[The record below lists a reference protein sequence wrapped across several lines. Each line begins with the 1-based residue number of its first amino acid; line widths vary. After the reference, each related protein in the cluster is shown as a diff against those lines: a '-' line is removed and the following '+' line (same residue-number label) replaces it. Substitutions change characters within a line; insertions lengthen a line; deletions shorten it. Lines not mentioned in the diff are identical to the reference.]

1 MDVQRHREDRIGDVA
16 MITNERQ
23 YRVTKAA
30 LGRFE
35 QSVQHLKEQ
44 PLNGLHRRLRQAQ
57 IEASQSEVEV
67 LRDQLEDY
75 EKTRS
80 GEQAPAVEL
89 EVLKEVPRALVQARI
104 AAGLTQKELAQRLGL
119 KEQQV
124 QRYEASCY
132 ASASLRRLQEVADAI
147 QS

>member
-1 MDVQRHREDRIGDVA
+1 
-16 MITNERQ
+16 MITNQKQ

-35 QSVQHLKEQ
+35 QSVQHLKAQ

-57 IEASQSEVEV
+57 IEAAQSEVKV
-67 LRDQLEDY
+67 LRDQLNDY
-75 EKTRS
+75 ERTRS
-80 GEQAPAVEL
+80 GQQAPAVGL

-124 QRYEASCY
+124 QRYEASGY

>member
-1 MDVQRHREDRIGDVA
+1 
-16 MITNERQ
+16 MITNQKQ

-35 QSVQHLKEQ
+35 QSVQHLKAQ

-57 IEASQSEVEV
+57 IEAAQSEVEV
-67 LRDQLEDY
+67 LRGQLDDY

-124 QRYEASCY
+124 QRYEASGY

>member
-1 MDVQRHREDRIGDVA
+1 
-16 MITNERQ
+16 
-23 YRVTKAA
+23 
-30 LGRFE
+30 
-35 QSVQHLKEQ
+35 VQHLKEQ

-57 IEASQSEVEV
+57 IEAAQSEIEV
-67 LRDQLEDY
+67 LRGQLADY

-124 QRYEASCY
+124 QRYEASGY

>member
-1 MDVQRHREDRIGDVA
+1 
-16 MITNERQ
+16 MITNQRQ

-30 LGRFE
+30 LGRFK
-35 QSVQHLKEQ
+35 QSVQHLKAQ

-57 IEASQSEVEV
+57 IEAAQSEVKV
-67 LRDQLEDY
+67 LRDQLNDY
-75 EKTRS
+75 ERTRS
-80 GEQAPAVEL
+80 GQQAPAVGL

-124 QRYEASCY
+124 QRYEASGY

>member
-1 MDVQRHREDRIGDVA
+1 
-16 MITNERQ
+16 MITNQKQ

-57 IEASQSEVEV
+57 IEAAQSEVEV
-67 LRDQLEDY
+67 LRGQLDDY

-124 QRYEASCY
+124 QRYEASGY